1 MGRIDDALQ
10 FTRGVQLLSA
20 TFAMQH
26 LATVAA
32 LSGDV
37 RRGARLRGS
46 VDASCRDMGIER
58 EVTEQRT
65 YDILM
70 TALREKLTDAEIES
84 LAVERAQLE
93 EDQAVAEAM
102 AI

>member
-1 MGRIDDALQ
+1 
-10 FTRGVQLLSA
+10 
-20 TFAMQH
+20 
-26 LATVAA
+26 
-32 LSGDV
+32 
-37 RRGARLRGS
+37 
-46 VDASCRDMGIER
+46 MGIER